1 MVDDPAR
8 AHYIDGSMRQRVPRQ
23 PSTKWWIL
31 LAAVLATAITWWQV
45 EHAPPRP
52 APAPAPAAAAG
63 DLVWIELDDPG
74 DAGAR

>member
-1 MVDDPAR
+1 
-8 AHYIDGSMRQRVPRQ
+8 MRQRVPRQ

-31 LAAVLATAITWWQV
+31 LAVVLATAVTWWQA
-45 EHAPPRP
+45 EHAPPR
-52 APAPAPAAAAG
+52 AAPAPAAPAS